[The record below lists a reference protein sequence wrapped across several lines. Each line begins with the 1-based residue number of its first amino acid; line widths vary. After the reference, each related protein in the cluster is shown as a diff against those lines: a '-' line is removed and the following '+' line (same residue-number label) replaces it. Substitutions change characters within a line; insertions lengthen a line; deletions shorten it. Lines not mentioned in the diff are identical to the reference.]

1 MLLPV
6 ALLMTS
12 GPDVP
17 VIEDGVLANMVTGWL
32 KQNPQAA
39 QEPPQSTPVSV
50 PFREPSKQEEE
61 QAGHV
66 PPQSIPVSVPFFIPS
81 EQVGAQAGQDPPQ
94 SMPVSVPF
102 LMPSVQL
109 EVGQA
114 ASLMQA

>member
-17 VIEDGVLANMVTGWL
+17 VILDGVLPNMVTGRL

-50 PFREPSKQEEE
+50 PFFIPSVHEE

-66 PPQSIPVSVPFFIPS
+66 
-81 EQVGAQAGQDPPQ
+81 PPQ

-109 EVGQA
+109 GVGQA
-114 ASLMQA
+114 ASLTQA